1 MGNGKEKIA
10 VFLLPTYKDAVRAA
24 RRFALN
30 CGCDV
35 ELERN
40 SEQEGAWFISL
51 PKAKIAGLRERDFE
65 IFCGRIEAGDLS
77 DEPNPYGPGAI
88 IDVVYEEETYED
100 RMWMDSVEPD
110 EDE

>member
-1 MGNGKEKIA
+1 MMKEEIV
-10 VFLLPTYKDAVRAA
+10 VFHCPTFKDAVRAA

-35 ELERN
+35 ELERDL
-40 SEQEGAWFISL
+40 EQEGAWFISL
-51 PKAKIAGLRERDFE
+51 PKAKTVGLRERDFE
-65 IFCGRIEAGDLS
+65 IFCGRVQAGDFS

-88 IDVVYEEETYED
+88 IDVIYEEETDED
-100 RMWMDSVEPD
+100 RTWMDSGEPD